1 MSRVCQVTGRGTTSG
16 RTYTRR
22 GVAKRKGGIGR
33 KTTGITKRTFQ
44 VNLQWKNIFV
54 PELNKTVRV
63 RLSTRALKTIT
74 KKGAYRTLL
83 DAGLIKARKPAPKK
97 ASA

>member
-1 MSRVCQVTGRGTTSG
+1 MPSYGRGTTSG

-33 KTTGITKRTFQ
+33 KTTGITKRKFK
-44 VNLQWKNIFV
+44 VNLQWKKIYV

-63 RLSTRALKTIT
+63 RLSARALKTIT
-74 KKGAYRTLL
+74 RKGAYRTLL
-83 DAGLIKARKPAPKK
+83 DAGILKPQKPAKR
-97 ASA
+97 AS